1 MELFEFLDILS
12 VEGYTFT
19 MEYLPIDN
27 AIKVS
32 VDTFT
37 KKEDYVFNKDGIIEY
52 MEYVEADESD
62 DSDEIIGKINDL
74 VDRAKRAWTAASE
87 DLGINFIAPY
97 RFTGANGEIFETAGL
112 LPEFGSG
119 KGVLII
125 DQKTDDEAIAVAEQ
139 SGEYFLS
146 ALSPRYYYNYNREL
160 FIETLTEWGWIGEG
174 EAPEWYKK

>member
-1 MELFEFLDILS
+1 MGLFEILDILS
-12 VEGYTFT
+12 TEGYTFT
-19 MEYLPIDN
+19 MEYLPMDN

-32 VDTFT
+32 VDTFY
-37 KKEDYVFNKDGIIEY
+37 KKEDYIFNKDGIVEF

-62 DSDEIIGKINDL
+62 DEEEILGRINEL
-74 VDRAKRAWTAASE
+74 VDRAKRAWTEASE
-87 DLGINFIAPY
+87 GLGIKFIAPY
-97 RFTGANGEIFETAGL
+97 RFTGTNGEIFEAAGL

-139 SGEYFLS
+139 SGEYFMS

-174 EAPEWYKK
+174 EAPKWLK